1 MRERL
6 LLALSLA
13 LTSVLVLC
21 TLGRRDASAQVNA
34 EKGTGRYQISGW
46 YMQNDNRGCFMVDTA
61 TGEVW
66 MVRDH
71 GVGGGGLRKWEKYI
85 EKVR

>member
-34 EKGTGRYQISGW
+34 GNGTGRYQISGW
-46 YMQNDNRGCFMVDTA
+46 YLPGDNRGCFMVDTT

-66 MVRDH
+66 MAGDH
-71 GVGGGGLRKWEKYI
+71 GVGGGGLRKWEKYA
-85 EKVR
+85 EKLR